1 MKHPLESAIQR
12 TLIDYL
18 KLRGHL
24 VVRFNNIPI
33 EKNGVKIPVR
43 QKGVAD
49 LLVCKK
55 GGQFVA
61 VEVKRPNTKP
71 TPEQEAFLE
80 SVHAAGG
87 LGFVARSI
95 EDLQHQGL

>member
-1 MKHPLESAIQR
+1 MKSPLESAIQKS
-12 TLIDYL
+12 LIDYL
-18 KLRGHL
+18 KLRGHI

-43 QKGVAD
+43 QRGVSD
-49 LLVCKK
+49 LLVCRK

-61 VEVKRPNTKP
+61 VEVKRPHTKP
-71 TPEQEAFLE
+71 TPEQEAFLG
-80 SVHAAGG
+80 SVTAAGG

-95 EDLQHQGL
+95 EDLQQHGL